1 MKKNIITLLL
11 LSVTSVSFAQTN
23 SNINLLEKVKPTEQN
38 IVQVTYDGINKEEV
52 IKNFNNDVKT
62 FPLSEEEKEEFL
74 KQIYLTH
81 PENYLT
87 RDQFFVVTDRNPKK
101 QNAALAFWNQDKNVV
116 ELIGFTKVSTGSV
129 KKRHF
134 YTPLGWFEN
143 LPEHGSYR
151 AQGTK
156 NENGIRGY
164 GQKGMRVWDFG
175 WVPSTSGYT
184 KGLNIDIRFQ
194 MHATDPDYLEPR
206 LGTPD
211 SQGCVRVHQSMNKF
225 LDTYGIIDTEYEAI
239 NSWVL
244 KKDRIKIAD
253 RGSYLLVIE
262 TDNLTSKEETK
273 TKTN

>member
-1 MKKNIITLLL
+1 MKKNIIAMFL
-11 LSVTSVSFAQTN
+11 LSVTHLSFAQTLSIN
-23 SNINLLEKVKPTEQN
+23 QSPPLISEPSETSFISNKYEGLNKYEVQN
-38 IVQVTYDGINKEEV
+38 I
-52 IKNFNNDVKT
+52 FNREVKT
-62 FPLSEEEKEEFL
+62 FPLDQNEQEEFL
-74 KQIYLTH
+74 KKIYLTH

-87 RDQFFVVTDRNPKK
+87 RNQFFVVTDRNPKK
-101 QNAALAFWNQDKNVV
+101 QNAALAFWNQEKNTV

-225 LDTYGIIDTEYEAI
+225 LDMYGIIDTEYEAI

-244 KKDRIKIAD
+244 RKDRIKIAD

-262 TDNLTSKEETK
+262 TDNLENLNKIENK
-273 TKTN
+273 I

>member
-11 LSVTSVSFAQTN
+11 LSLTSVSFAQTN
-23 SNINLLEKVKPTEQN
+23 PNINLLEKEKLIEQN
-38 IVQVTYDGINKEEV
+38 IVQVTYDGMNKEEV

-62 FPLSEEEKEEFL
+62 FPLSEEEKKEFL

-101 QNAALAFWNQDKNVV
+101 QNAALAFWNQEKNVV

-225 LDTYGIIDTEYEAI
+225 LDTYGIIDTEYENI

-244 KKDRIKIAD
+244 RKDRIKIAD

-262 TDNLTSKEETK
+262 TDNLIPKEENK
-273 TKTN
+273 NKI